1 MIIKTMDASF
11 VRKCFLAGA
20 NAIDAKKEVIN
31 DLNVFPVPDG
41 DTGTNMSMTIN
52 AAKRELETLKDDPTV
67 EQVSKKAASA
77 LLRGA
82 RGNSGVILSLLFRG
96 FSKGLEGKEN
106 ALFVAEDM
114 PENWPFRCL
123 LAMEPMPPR
132 TARQTG
138 GLLSHLH
145 FQYAS
150 QRNLLV
156 DPETQKLHNPM
167 WYATVCDGDGTLL
180 EKCNIVRALH
190 RLPLWAELPEK

>member
-1 MIIKTMDASF
+1 M
-11 VRKCFLAGA
+11 
-20 NAIDAKKEVIN
+20 
-31 DLNVFPVPDG
+31 
-41 DTGTNMSMTIN
+41 
-52 AAKRELETLKDDPTV
+52 
-67 EQVSKKAASA
+67 
-77 LLRGA
+77 
-82 RGNSGVILSLLFRG
+82 
-96 FSKGLEGKEN
+96 
-106 ALFVAEDM
+106 AEDM
-114 PENWPFRCL
+114 PENGPFRCL

-156 DPETQKLHNPM
+156 DPETQKLYNPM

>member
-1 MIIKTMDASF
+1 MAGCRDSCRSNAHVLRRCKGLLAESLRNHQLGKSAYSRRLEHHYGGRKLCIEWLDEDGASLGKA
-11 VRKCFLAGA
+11 VYH
-20 NAIDAKKEVIN
+20 
-31 DLNVFPVPDG
+31 
-41 DTGTNMSMTIN
+41 
-52 AAKRELETLKDDPTV
+52 LESVL
-67 EQVSKKAASA
+67 E
-77 LLRGA
+77 
-82 RGNSGVILSLLFRG
+82 
-96 FSKGLEGKEN
+96 KGLEGKQN

-156 DPETQKLHNPM
+156 DTETQKLHNPM
-167 WYATVCDGDGTLL
+167 WYATVCDGDGALL

-190 RLPLWAELPEK
+190 HLPVWDALPEL